1 LKLYLKR
8 EKNKKGEKM
17 KLAKILVAGAVVAGL
32 SASVAMADYNKG
44 FKYYNKYVK
53 KKSHLKSTDL
63 VKILGVNSVDELK
76 ALFKDNG
83 KPLVEK
89 LKAAG
94 YDKAAKGIEK
104 IIKKKKLKDLE
115 DFLVGIMEGK
125 IPAGCS

>member
-1 LKLYLKR
+1 
-8 EKNKKGEKM
+8 M
-17 KLAKILVAGAVVAGL
+17 KLTRLILAGAIAAGL

-44 FKYYNKYVK
+44 FKYYDKFVK
-53 KKSHLKSTDL
+53 RKAHLKSTQMIK
-63 VKILGVNSVDELK
+63 VLGVQTVDELK

-94 YDKAAKGIEK
+94 QDKAAAGVEK
-104 IIKKKKLKDLE
+104 IIKKGKLQDLE

>member
-1 LKLYLKR
+1 
-8 EKNKKGEKM
+8 M
-17 KLAKILVAGAVVAGL
+17 KLAKVLLAGAIATGL
-32 SASVAMADYNKG
+32 TVSVAMADYNVG
-44 FKYYNKYVK
+44 YKYYNKFVK
-53 KKSHLKSTDL
+53 KKSHLKSTQL
-63 VKILGVNSVDELK
+63 IKVLGVQTVDELK

-94 YDKAAKGIEK
+94 QDKAAKGVEK
-104 IIKKKKLKDLE
+104 IIKKGKLKDLE

>member
-1 LKLYLKR
+1 
-8 EKNKKGEKM
+8 M
-17 KLAKILVAGAVVAGL
+17 KLAKLLVGAAVVAGL
-32 SASVAMADYNKG
+32 SVSVAMADYNVG

-53 KKSHLKSTDL
+53 RKSHLKSTQL
-63 VKILGVNSVDELK
+63 IKELGVQTIDELK

-89 LKAAG
+89 LKQINP
-94 YDKAAKGIEK
+94 KAAKGVEK
-104 IIKKKKLKDLE
+104 IIKKGKLKDLE

>member
-1 LKLYLKR
+1 MKFGKLL
-8 EKNKKGEKM
+8 
-17 KLAKILVAGAVVAGL
+17 LAAAIGL
-32 SASVAMADYNKG
+32 SFSASVALADYNVG

-53 KKSHLKSTDL
+53 RKSHLKSTQL
-63 VKILGVNSVDELK
+63 IKELGVQTVNELK

-89 LKAAG
+89 LKQINP
-94 YDKAAKGIEK
+94 KAAKGVEK
-104 IIKKKKLKDLE
+104 IIKKGKLKDLE

>member
-1 LKLYLKR
+1 
-8 EKNKKGEKM
+8 M